1 MRFFVRFAR
10 VSRIEN
16 LRAFVI
22 LAKAHSL
29 TQDVSDLVNWVE
41 QFLIRKNDDLEWI
54 ATVGMVMQD
63 LPSRGKSITV
73 ESVRRLI
80 ASDPKW
86 LLKFERPVFS
96 DAGIK
101 SAIANC
107 RELFP
112 E

>member
-1 MRFFVRFAR
+1 MRFCIRIAR
-10 VSRIEN
+10 VSGIEN
-16 LRAFVI
+16 VRAFVI

-41 QFLIRKNDDLEWI
+41 QFLIRKNDDLEWL
-54 ATVGMVMQD
+54 ATVGTVMQD

-73 ESVRRLI
+73 ESVRKLI
-80 ASDPKW
+80 PSDPKW
-86 LLKFERPVFS
+86 LPKLKRPVFS